1 MKDVVHQPLK
11 SLSSFTEAVG
21 HVSVLKE
28 AKRSD
33 HRRFGN
39 VWRVNRNLV
48 ISFHQIKF
56 GENGGTMKA
65 GREVLEIRKRITV
78 RSGGKIEMAVVPAG
92 PPGSIRLGNKM
103 KRGGPGTVRVAN
115 NASRFKFVK
124 LSLCLL
130 ETRGIKMA
138 SFGKNWRTGRMDM
151 MRGKIFQIR

>member
-33 HRRFGN
+33 HRRFRN

-56 GENGGTMKA
+56 GENGGTMETRGKI
-65 GREVLEIRKRITV
+65 LEIGKRITV
-78 RSGGKIEMAVVPAG
+78 GVVA
-92 PPGSIRLGNKM
+92 RL
-103 KRGGPGTVRVAN
+103 RR
-115 NASRFKFVK
+115 R
-124 LSLCLL
+124 
-130 ETRGIKMA
+130 
-138 SFGKNWRTGRMDM
+138 
-151 MRGKIFQIR
+151 